1 MFYFVKW
8 CGCECYSL
16 KSQGVCTAVRVG
28 VFTCSTEKTIC
39 VWINVENVRRSYRTK
54 KKKKIQLSCWDLN
67 HALNRFSTI
76 PLNLCFTLQANL
88 PDSPYFSLWLMF
100 VLSALRNCF
109 VTTNLVDSDADV
121 FQTYALMLQKSKQRL
136 LKRDRKK
143 QQPNWFY
150 GLKTYIT
157 REDEN

>member
-16 KSQGVCTAVRVG
+16 KSQGVCTAVRVS
-28 VFTCSTEKTIC
+28 VSTCSTEK
-39 VWINVENVRRSYRTK
+39 K
-54 KKKKIQLSCWDLN
+54 KKKNDLCLDKHRGAIEQKN
-67 HALNRFSTI
+67 PNPIIMLRFKLLFKPFSTI

-100 VLSALRNCF
+100 VLSAFRNCF

-121 FQTYALMLQKSKQRL
+121 FQTYALMLQKSKQPL

>member
-1 MFYFVKW
+1 MSEGAIEQKNPNPIIMLRFKLLFK
-8 CGCECYSL
+8 
-16 KSQGVCTAVRVG
+16 Q
-28 VFTCSTEKTIC
+28 
-39 VWINVENVRRSYRTK
+39 
-54 KKKKIQLSCWDLN
+54 
-67 HALNRFSTI
+67 FSTI

-100 VLSALRNCF
+100 VLSAFRNCF

-121 FQTYALMLQKSKQRL
+121 FQTYALMLQKSKQPL